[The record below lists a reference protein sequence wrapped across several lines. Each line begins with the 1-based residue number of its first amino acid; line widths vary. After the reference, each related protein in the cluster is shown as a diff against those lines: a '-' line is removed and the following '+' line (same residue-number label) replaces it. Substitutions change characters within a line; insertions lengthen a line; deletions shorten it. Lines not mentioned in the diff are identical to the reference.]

1 MSMVL
6 LNKYY
11 LLILFTGIRA
21 HEFIGQAN
29 KVSSSSDKTVISR
42 GIKQSEQSQI
52 LSQFN
57 SGFYNVLIATSIAEE
72 GLDIAEVDLIIF
84 FEAVSSTTRQIQRE
98 GRTGRKRSGRVV
110 VLALNKS
117 EEEKILKCF
126 SDGDRLLKSLKTMS
140 QSMVVC
146 RNTDFLNPLGLPMP
160 FLSCEEMNVGEFH
173 SSQVEGPN
181 TKRARD
187 DFVTSSNTT
196 KVSDVLI
203 IYI

>member
-1 MSMVL
+1 M
-6 LNKYY
+6 
-11 LLILFTGIRA
+11 
-21 HEFIGQAN
+21 
-29 KVSSSSDKTVISR
+29 ISK

-110 VLALNKS
+110 VLALNKA

-126 SDGDRLLKSLKTMS
+126 VDGDRLIKSLCHMS
-140 QSMVVC
+140 KSLVVC
-146 RNTDFLNPLGLPMP
+146 RNDDFLNPYGLPKPM
-160 FLSCEEMNVGEFH
+160 LSLEDMNIGEFH

-181 TKRARD
+181 NRKQKD
-187 DFVTSSNTT
+187 DTSNNT
-196 KVSDVLI
+196 KVSFTYKISSQIL
-203 IYI
+203 